1 MITYITKHPSS
12 LAAIIIFAIISTFG
26 LSEVAVH
33 NSQTVAAFV
42 QLGWFACTIGLG
54 AWLGQDYQRKK
65 TAGKI

>member
-1 MITYITKHPSS
+1 MKTYLKTNRTS

-26 LSEVAVH
+26 LSDLAVH
-33 NSQTVAAFV
+33 NTQTVTALV
-42 QLGWFACTIGLG
+42 QLGWFVCTIALG

>member
-1 MITYITKHPSS
+1 MIPYLKSHPAS

-26 LSEVAVH
+26 LSDLAVH
-33 NSQTVAAFV
+33 NTQTVTALV
-42 QLGWFACTIGLG
+42 QLGWFVCTIALG